1 MSLLQKLK
9 SLLGIDDREAKS
21 RDVGVTVEHDPEAE
35 TRMEG
40 TTAEPAGEEANEQ
53 PIAGEARQD
62 APVVTEDPAE
72 DQFQDEQETP
82 EPTLDDVESSG
93 EVAPISPDEA
103 EVDDEK
109 EEPPDIGESEAESLD
124 VDEPKAELKTEEA
137 ESKLETEE
145 SESEP
150 AEETPTPDEPE
161 LKGEPESDEAEPT
174 PEEESEPV
182 ETIKGIGPSYAAQLG
197 EAGVGTVDELAVA
210 DAERLADETGLSEK
224 RITNW
229 IEQAKH
235 R

>member
-35 TRMEG
+35 TRMEDAP
-40 TTAEPAGEEANEQ
+40 AEPASEEANEQ
-53 PIAGEARQD
+53 HIAGKARQD
-62 APVVTEDPAE
+62 ASVVTEDPAE
-72 DQFQDEQETP
+72 DQVQDEQETL
-82 EPTLDDVESSG
+82 EPTLDDVERSG
-93 EVAPISPDEA
+93 EVEPISPGEA

-109 EEPPDIGESEAESLD
+109 EEPFDADESKADEDADESEAE
-124 VDEPKAELKTEEA
+124 
-137 ESKLETEE
+137 
-145 SESEP
+145 P
-150 AEETPTPDEPE
+150 APDEETPP
-161 LKGEPESDEAEPT
+161 
-174 PEEESEPV
+174 PEEESDPV

-197 EAGVGTVDELAVA
+197 EAGVETVDELAVA